1 MLKHF
6 EKHFPQ
12 WQEQMERLS
21 TEDPDFRALCGE
33 YEETAKTLAF
43 WVWLSRLPARQI
55 DRQKHESKELLR
67 ELETEILM
75 TLRKQY
81 PAVAADAGDG
91 AKREA

>member
-1 MLKHF
+1 
-6 EKHFPQ
+6 
-12 WQEQMERLS
+12 MERLS

-55 DRQKHESKELLR
+55 NRQKHEHKELLQ

-81 PAVAADAGDG
+81 PAVADGDG
-91 AKREA
+91 DSLRKS